1 MNRRLPSMNRAAS
14 NHPIDEESLTDTER
28 QQLRRIVDEI
38 GERDASRHLAVSRQ
52 TLGRAIAGLPLHLGT
67 VILVRQRLSAWEA
80 VR

>member
-1 MNRRLPSMNRAAS
+1 MNRAAS
-14 NHPIDEESLTDTER
+14 NHPIDKAALTEAER
-28 QQLRRIVDEI
+28 KQLRRIVDEI

-67 VILVRQRLSAWEA
+67 VFLLRQRVSSWEA